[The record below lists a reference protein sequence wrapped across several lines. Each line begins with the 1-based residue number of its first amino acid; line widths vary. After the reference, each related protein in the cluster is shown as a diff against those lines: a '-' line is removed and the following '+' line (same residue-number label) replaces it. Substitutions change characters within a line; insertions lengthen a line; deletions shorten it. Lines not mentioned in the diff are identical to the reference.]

1 MTLPEWLVKE
11 IDGVGDQA
19 AFAGVDELSRGLR
32 TLAAG
37 YDEITTLAR
46 VGTSRH
52 GEPLLCLTIEGRPGD
67 PTALVFGLPHPNEP
81 IGGLTALHLAARLC
95 ADPGLRA
102 RLGHRW
108 HIIACIDPDGLR
120 LNEGWLAGP
129 FTRAH
134 YARHFYRPAGPDQV
148 EWTFPLDYKDAYF
161 DATLPETQALMRLID
176 TDRPDLVCSL
186 HNGELGGVY
195 YYLSR
200 AEPPLHRT
208 LQEVPG
214 HVGLP
219 LDRGEPEAPYIAR
232 LDDAIFHGESI
243 RTAYDYLTAR
253 GEPWDGAA
261 GDSTASYAGRYG
273 ALTLVTELP
282 YWTSDAADDDS
293 PSGTAYGRA
302 LAGHAAALDEL
313 SALLQG
319 TIAAVDGALMVPD
332 SPFWRAGRSFAGMMA
347 AAARAA
353 RARSTGPDAGRE
365 ATVAEVASLAE
376 DTHSFRSR
384 YGGILLR
391 ALDGELAVGNTR
403 PAVRVARERIAARH
417 AEWLADEAALG
428 EYRAVPIRQLVA
440 TQYAA
445 VVAAAEHVA
454 RRPAPRPGPPAGR

>member
-1 MTLPEWLVKE
+1 MPLPEWLVKE
-11 IDGVGDQA
+11 IDGVGDHR
-19 AFAGVDELSRGLR
+19 AFAGVDELNRGLR

-37 YDEITTLAR
+37 YREITTLQR

-52 GEPLLCLTIEGRPGD
+52 GEPLLCLTVDGEPGD

-81 IGGLTALHLAARLC
+81 IGGLTALHLASRLC

-102 RLGHRW
+102 RLRHRW
-108 HIIACIDPDGLR
+108 RIIACIDPDGLR

-129 FTRAH
+129 FTREH

-161 DATLPETQALMRLID
+161 DAALPETQALMRLID
-176 TDRPDLVCSL
+176 SDRPDLVCSL

-200 AEPPLHRT
+200 AEPALHRI

-219 LDRGEPEAPYIAR
+219 LDRGEPEAPYIVR
-232 LDDAIFHGESI
+232 LDDAIFQGSSI
-243 RTAYDYLTAR
+243 RGAYDYLTGQ
-253 GEPWDGAA
+253 GEPWTNAA

-282 YWTSDAADDDS
+282 YWTSEAADDDG
-293 PSGTAYGRA
+293 PAGTGYASA
-302 LAGHAAALDEL
+302 LAAHAQALTDL
-313 SALLQG
+313 SSLMAE
-319 TIAAVDGALMVPD
+319 TITAVTPELMVPD
-332 SPFWRAGRSFAGMMA
+332 SPFWRASRSFAGMMA
-347 AAARAA
+347 AAGRSAR
-353 RARSTGPDAGRE
+353 RRSAQPDTDRE

-376 DTHSFRSR
+376 DTHSFRLR

-403 PAVRVARERIAARH
+403 PTVRAARERVASRH
-417 AEWLADEAALG
+417 GEWLAGDAAIG
-428 EYRAVPIRQLVA
+428 DYRTIPIRHLVA
-440 TQYAA
+440 TQYGA
-445 VVAAAEHVA
+445 VVAAAAHVA
-454 RRPAPRPGPPAGR
+454 RPAEI